1 MLEQKKYNFCVI
13 IIYVQDTFEI
23 LRRELKKMNNENI
36 NKTNINWYPGH
47 MAKTKREILEKLNL
61 IDVVYE
67 VVDARMP
74 LSSKIVDIDELI
86 KDKPRI
92 LVMTKY
98 DLCDKTETDKIIK
111 YYEELGYKVVAVDLM
126 SGLNVKKILD
136 YTKEIMDIENKK
148 RESKGMKPRAA
159 RALIVGVPNS
169 GKSTLINRL
178 VGKKSAG
185 VGDTPGFT
193 KSLSWIRIN
202 KDVELLDSPCIL
214 WPKMEDQEAA
224 HILACLSSIKEEILN
239 PDAIAVFILRKLY
252 ELYPERLEERY
263 GVVELDEDLIEV
275 YDTIAK
281 RRGALSRG
289 GVADYDKVSNII
301 IRDLKN
307 GYFGNITFD
316 RLDVKK

>member
-1 MLEQKKYNFCVI
+1 MQE
-13 IIYVQDTFEI
+13 
-23 LRRELKKMNNENI
+23 

-47 MAKTKREILEKLNL
+47 MVKTKREIIEKLNL

-67 VVDARMP
+67 VIDARMP

-98 DLCDKTETDKIIK
+98 DLCDKVETDKIIK
-111 YYEELGYKVVAVDLM
+111 YYENMGYKVVPVDLM
-126 SGLNVKKILD
+126 SGLNVKRILD

-159 RALIVGVPNS
+159 RALIVGVPNA

-185 VGDTPGFT
+185 VGNTPGFT

-202 KDVELLDSPCIL
+202 KDVELLDSPGIL

-224 HILACLSSIKEEILN
+224 HVLACLSSIKEEILDT
-239 PDAIAVFILRKLY
+239 DAIAAFILKKLY
-252 ELYPERLEERY
+252 ELYPDRLEDRY
-263 GVVELDEDLIEV
+263 GIVELDEDLIES
-275 YDTIAK
+275 YDMIAK
-281 RRGALSRG
+281 KRGALSRG
-289 GVADYDKVSNII
+289 GVADYDKVSNVI

>member
-1 MLEQKKYNFCVI
+1 MDVYQK
-13 IIYVQDTFEI
+13 
-23 LRRELKKMNNENI
+23 REMRKNKKMDENT
-36 NKTNINWYPGH
+36 KSLPSTSINWYPGH

-202 KDVELLDSPCIL
+202 KDVELLDSPGIL

>member
-1 MLEQKKYNFCVI
+1 
-13 IIYVQDTFEI
+13 
-23 LRRELKKMNNENI
+23 MNNENI

-61 IDVVYE
+61 IDIVYE

-159 RALIVGVPNS
+159 RALIVGVPNA

-202 KDVELLDSPCIL
+202 KDVELLDSPGIL

-275 YDTIAK
+275 YDIIAK

>member
-1 MLEQKKYNFCVI
+1 
-13 IIYVQDTFEI
+13 
-23 LRRELKKMNNENI
+23 MNE

-61 IDVVYE
+61 IDIVYE

-159 RALIVGVPNS
+159 RALIVGVPNA

-202 KDVELLDSPCIL
+202 KDVELLDSPGIL

-316 RLDVKK
+316 RLGVKK

>member
-1 MLEQKKYNFCVI
+1 MHQK
-13 IIYVQDTFEI
+13 
-23 LRRELKKMNNENI
+23 REMRKNKKMNEDT
-36 NKTNINWYPGH
+36 KSLPSTSINWYPGH
-47 MAKTKREILEKLNL
+47 MAKTKREIIEKINL

-74 LSSKIVDIDELI
+74 LSSKIVDIDDLI

-159 RALIVGVPNS
+159 RALIVGVPNA

-202 KDVELLDSPCIL
+202 KDVELLDSPGIL

-252 ELYPERLEERY
+252 ELYPERLEKRY
-263 GVVELDEDLIEV
+263 GVVE
-275 YDTIAK
+275 
-281 RRGALSRG
+281 
-289 GVADYDKVSNII
+289 
-301 IRDLKN
+301 
-307 GYFGNITFD
+307 
-316 RLDVKK
+316 

>member
-1 MLEQKKYNFCVI
+1 MDVYQK
-13 IIYVQDTFEI
+13 
-23 LRRELKKMNNENI
+23 REMRKNKKMDENT
-36 NKTNINWYPGH
+36 KSLPSTSINWYPGH

-159 RALIVGVPNS
+159 RALIVGVPNA

-185 VGDTPGFT
+185 VGDKPGFT
-193 KSLSWIRIN
+193 KNLSWIRIN
-202 KDVELLDSPCIL
+202 KDVELLDSPGIL

-239 PDAIAVFILRKLY
+239 PDAIAVFILRKIY

>member
-1 MLEQKKYNFCVI
+1 MDKKEKGLPS
-13 IIYVQDTFEI
+13 TS
-23 LRRELKKMNNENI
+23 
-36 NKTNINWYPGH
+36 INWYPGH
-47 MAKTKREILEKLNL
+47 MAKTKREIGEKLNL

-74 LSSKIVDIDELI
+74 LSSKIVDIDDLI

-111 YYEELGYKVVAVDLM
+111 YYEGFGYKVVAVDLM

-159 RALIVGVPNS
+159 RALIVGVPNA

-202 KDVELLDSPCIL
+202 KDVELLDSSGIL
-214 WPKMEDQEAA
+214 WFKMEDQEAA

>member
-1 MLEQKKYNFCVI
+1 MRKN
-13 IIYVQDTFEI
+13 
-23 LRRELKKMNNENI
+23 KKMDENT
-36 NKTNINWYPGH
+36 KSLPSTSINWYPGH

-159 RALIVGVPNS
+159 RALIVGVPNA

-202 KDVELLDSPCIL
+202 KDVELLDSPGIL

>member
-1 MLEQKKYNFCVI
+1 MYQKRKI
-13 IIYVQDTFEI
+13 RAE
-23 LRRELKKMNNENI
+23 KKNNDSQKSFSKVPI
-36 NKTNINWYPGH
+36 SWYPGH
-47 MAKTKREILEKLNL
+47 MAKTKREIVEKLNL
-61 IDVVYE
+61 IDIVYE
-67 VVDARMP
+67 VIDARMP

-86 KDKPRI
+86 KEKPRI

-98 DLCDKTETDKIIK
+98 DLCDKVETDKIIK
-111 YYEELGYKVVAVDLM
+111 YYENMGYKVVPVDLM

-148 RESKGMKPRAA
+148 RESKGMKPRTA
-159 RALIVGVPNS
+159 RALIVGVPNA

-185 VGDTPGFT
+185 VGNTPGFT

-202 KDVELLDSPCIL
+202 KDVELLDSPGIL

-224 HILACLSSIKEEILN
+224 HVLACLSSIKEEILN
-239 PDAIAVFILRKLY
+239 PDAIATFILKKLY
-252 ELYPERLEERY
+252 QLYPDRLEDRY
-263 GVVELDEDLIEV
+263 GIVELDEDLVEA
-275 YDTIAK
+275 YDMIAK
-281 RRGALSRG
+281 KRGALSRG

-316 RLDVKK
+316 RLGVKK